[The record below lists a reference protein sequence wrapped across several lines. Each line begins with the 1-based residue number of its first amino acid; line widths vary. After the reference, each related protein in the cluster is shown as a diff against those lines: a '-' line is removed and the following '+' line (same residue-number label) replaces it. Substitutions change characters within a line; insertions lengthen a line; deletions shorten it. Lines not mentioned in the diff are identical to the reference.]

1 MPQIIDMPQQKRFEV
16 VNKAET
22 EAEIFL
28 YGAIGDS
35 FWGDSISA
43 KSFSEELK
51 KVASTVKT
59 IHLRI
64 NSPGGSVFDGV
75 TIYERLKEHKAKI
88 IVHVDGLAASIAS
101 VIAMAGDEI
110 IMGQGAMM
118 MLHKPLVMTYGN
130 SMEHE
135 RSIDVLDKIENQM
148 VGIYNRKSKKSR
160 AEIETI
166 LAKET
171 WYTAEETV
179 AEGFADTVSAGE
191 DSMRAAACIST
202 QLHSAFWLKNKPE
215 MKTQDAIAKHKLK
228 DFNKYV
234 NSTLEKL
241 KK

>member
-1 MPQIIDMPQQKRFEV
+1 MPQIIDMPKTKRFEI

-59 IHLRI
+59 IHLRV

-75 TIYERLKEHKAKI
+75 TIYERLREHKAKVV
-88 IVHVDGLAASIAS
+88 VHVDGLAASIAS
-101 VIAMAGDEI
+101 IIAMAGDEV

-130 SMEHE
+130 SLEHE

-148 VGIYNRKSKKSR
+148 VGIYTRKSKKTR

-166 LAKET
+166 LARET
-171 WYTAEETV
+171 WYTAEEAI
-179 AEGFADTVSAGE
+179 AEGFADTISEGA
-191 DSMRAAACIST
+191 DNMRAAACISS

-215 MKTQDAIAKHKLK
+215 MKTQEAIAKHKLK
-228 DFNKYV
+228 DFNKYA
-234 NSTLEKL
+234 NSVLEKL